1 MTGLEQ
7 ALVRLAR
14 MLSAHGIPY
23 MIIGGIANAIWGEPR
38 STLDIDATVWVEDE
52 RIGDIVSLLAGS
64 FRPIPDNPQQ
74 FIRETRILPLETEA
88 GLRIDLVFGLLQY
101 EQEAIERA
109 VEITVAGAKVRFC
122 APEDLILHKIISERS
137 RDLEDAR
144 KVVRR
149 RLKSLDLAY
158 LEPRIHELSRTLER
172 PEILRI
178 WERWKEGAGRG

>member
-1 MTGLEQ
+1 
-7 ALVRLAR
+7 
-14 MLSAHGIPY
+14 
-23 MIIGGIANAIWGEPR
+23 
-38 STLDIDATVWVEDE
+38 
-52 RIGDIVSLLAGS
+52 
-64 FRPIPDNPQQ
+64 
-74 FIRETRILPLETEA
+74 
-88 GLRIDLVFGLLQY
+88 LLQY
-101 EQEAIERA
+101 EREAIERA

>member
-14 MLSAHGIPY
+14 ILSEHGIPY
-23 MIIGGIANAIWGEPR
+23 MIIGGMANVIWGEPR

-52 RIGDIVSLLAGS
+52 RIGQIVSLLAGR
-64 FRPIPDNPQQ
+64 FRTIPEDPQR
-74 FIRETRILPLETEA
+74 FIRETRVLPLETEA

-101 EQEAIERA
+101 EREAIDRA
-109 VEITVAGAKVRFC
+109 VEITVAGSKIRFC
-122 APEDLILHKIISERS
+122 TPEDLILHKIISERL

-149 RLKSLDLAY
+149 RFDSLDLTY
-158 LEPRIHELSRTLER
+158 LEPRIHELARALER
-172 PEILRI
+172 PEILEI
-178 WERWKEGAGRG
+178 WERWKEEAAKG

>member
-14 MLSAHGIPY
+14 MLSEHDIPY
-23 MIIGGIANAIWGEPR
+23 MIIGGMANAIWGEPR

-52 RIGDIVSLLAGS
+52 KIGQIVSLMAGT
-64 FRPIPDNPQQ
+64 FRPIPENPQQ
-74 FIRETRILPLETEA
+74 FIRETRVLPLETEA

-101 EQEAIERA
+101 EREAIDRA
-109 VEITVAGAKVRFC
+109 VEVTVAGSKVRFC
-122 APEDLILHKIISERS
+122 APEDLILHKIISERL

-149 RLKSLDLAY
+149 RFDSLELTY
-158 LEPRIHELSRTLER
+158 LEPRIRELSRVLER
-172 PEILRI
+172 PEILEI
-178 WERWKEGAGRG
+178 WERWKEEAGKG